1 MDDQRIDRT
10 RRQRVTITHWM
21 MGLLVLVT
29 LLCGLVFGV
38 LYINRG
44 SSEWALRQ
52 LEARE
57 RELSSSALG
66 PKGPQAHELY
76 DVRQEINSKRRKLG
90 KEEIKFPAY

>member
-10 RRQRVTITHWM
+10 RRQRVTITDWM
-21 MGLLVLVT
+21 TGLLVLLT

-76 DVRQEINSKRRKLG
+76 DVRQEINAKRRKLG
-90 KEEIKFPAY
+90 KEEIKFPVY